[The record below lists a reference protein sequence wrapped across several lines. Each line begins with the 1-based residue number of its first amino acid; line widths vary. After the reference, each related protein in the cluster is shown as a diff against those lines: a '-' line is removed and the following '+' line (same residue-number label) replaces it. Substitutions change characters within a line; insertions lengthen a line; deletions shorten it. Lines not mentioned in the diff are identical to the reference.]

1 MGEGNKHPRTLSKT
15 GPKIIFYGKLQKL
28 KGIEEF
34 IKAGIKLLGR
44 TNIPFQFEIF
54 GHEVNHHSHSY
65 TDQLKK
71 LIPEKFQANFN
82 FRGRISI
89 DSLEKIAR
97 DCEVAVIPS
106 RFETFC
112 LAAHELNWL
121 GIPLVLNR
129 IDAFKDYFSE
139 ENCWYFDEKQPL
151 DQVLA
156 TIYSEKEKKLLKWN
170 GAEMNHRIQENSSVK
185 LYHSIITDKPSV
197 PEAKPETPLV
207 SIVVPYYNMEKYINA
222 TLDSILN
229 STYRNYEVIVIDDG
243 SNNQRSV
250 SKFKNLSKEYPAST
264 FQFLSK
270 ENGGLGSAR
279 NFGIRQA
286 KGKYILPLD
295 SDDIIHHQYLELA
308 VNALEKNPSLTA
320 VNSFVNFFLDGT
332 RPDETIDYVIPYDLV
347 YPLILIEN
355 RAGVA
360 CSVFRAEIFKK
371 ISYNE
376 ELKSYEDWELWW
388 KFSNLNLEVETL
400 PVILYHYRRRA
411 DSMVNQEGVQRHIMH
426 LNLMA
431 ARNKEFIS
439 KQSFSSFNLLSTLQ
453 NEYFVENIRLKQ
465 QHAVHHPSPTP
476 QTEELNKE
484 AEERL
489 LLIKEWYGKEYEVL
503 PLWFKRVG
511 HLIKIVQGHRSFK
524 SVLKKNKN

>member
-1 MGEGNKHPRTLSKT
+1 
-15 GPKIIFYGKLQKL
+15 
-28 KGIEEF
+28 
-34 IKAGIKLLGR
+34 
-44 TNIPFQFEIF
+44 
-54 GHEVNHHSHSY
+54 
-65 TDQLKK
+65 
-71 LIPEKFQANFN
+71 
-82 FRGRISI
+82 
-89 DSLEKIAR
+89 
-97 DCEVAVIPS
+97 
-106 RFETFC
+106 
-112 LAAHELNWL
+112 
-121 GIPLVLNR
+121 
-129 IDAFKDYFSE
+129 
-139 ENCWYFDEKQPL
+139 
-151 DQVLA
+151 
-156 TIYSEKEKKLLKWN
+156 
-170 GAEMNHRIQENSSVK
+170 
-185 LYHSIITDKPSV
+185 
-197 PEAKPETPLV
+197 
-207 SIVVPYYNMEKYINA
+207 
-222 TLDSILN
+222 
-229 STYRNYEVIVIDDG
+229 
-243 SNNQRSV
+243 
-250 SKFKNLSKEYPAST
+250 
-264 FQFLSK
+264 
-270 ENGGLGSAR
+270 
-279 NFGIRQA
+279 
-286 KGKYILPLD
+286 
-295 SDDIIHHQYLELA
+295 
-308 VNALEKNPSLTA
+308 
-320 VNSFVNFFLDGT
+320 
-332 RPDETIDYVIPYDLV
+332 
-347 YPLILIEN
+347 
-355 RAGVA
+355 VA